1 MTAARNATAVEL
13 PPWLHDVALELP
25 GFSGSLRELLERAR
39 AGTVVLAE
47 LPMTAVL
54 AQCLAY
60 CPQDQD
66 APELLA
72 DVTALAAR
80 LLAWKARALL
90 PKPEK
95 VERTEEEVSHL
106 LPARLAAAAALQ
118 SCTAFLVDRLAA
130 EQRAYPRGGVLPALP
145 AQPQPPESVLPPQS
159 LVHALTRLAA
169 RRQPA
174 QPLRLS
180 PAPSLETMVARLLTR
195 LRMGAATFSAL
206 IGKQASRAE
215 YVVGFLALLAL
226 VRRGVVSAVQHQRF
240 GDIVVQLDQR
250 VDDERANTA

>member
-1 MTAARNATAVEL
+1 MTAARNATAVDL
-13 PPWLHDVALELP
+13 SPWLHDVTLELP
-25 GFSGSLRELLERAR
+25 GFSGSLGELLDQAR
-39 AGTVVLAE
+39 TGAIELAE
-47 LPMTAVL
+47 LPVTAVL

-90 PKPEK
+90 PRPEK
-95 VERTEEEVSHL
+95 AAPEEEANFL
-106 LPARLAAAAALQ
+106 LPAQLAAAAALQ
-118 SCTAFLVDRLAA
+118 SCTVFLADRLAA

-145 AQPQPPESVLPPQS
+145 AHPQPLETVLAPQS

-174 QPLRLS
+174 QPLRLR
-180 PAPSLETMVARLLTR
+180 PVPSLETMVTRLLTR
-195 LRMGAATFSAL
+195 LRMGVATFSAL
-206 IGKQASRAE
+206 LGKQASRAE
-215 YVVGFLALLAL
+215 YVVGFLALLSL
-226 VRRGVVSAVQHQRF
+226 IRRGIVSVVQHERF